1 MNNIQKLISAVTL
14 GDKEEMGKQFASIM
28 QDKVRAAV
36 DVKTIEVAE
45 KIYNT
50 EETITESAEVTISVD
65 NVALTEALRA
75 GKGKTTVDADYMGD
89 RYFTNVSQ
97 RKFKIKIK
105 PTGKSTADITGEK
118 KDIIAF
124 LKSDDYGM
132 DDRDIKDLF
141 PELLEA
147 KSMIINRAVRIV
159 DELETML
166 KKGSRLNKEVN
177 KTLGGNYD
185 RDFKEMQDSMDDI
198 YDTWKDIEGEIGMMM
213 SEEVE
218 ISEAK
223 GRETNRAVRNIDELE
238 TMLKRGSK
246 LNREVNKTLGGNYDR
261 DFKEMQDSMDDIFDT
276 WKDIEGEIDM
286 MMMSEEVEISEAKI
300 EVPTDEK
307 AMKAFLDKAKSM
319 RATEKDFQQSMKPL
333 DLKQFAKFDK
343 HARDH
348 KDFKGAYEMGY
359 DAGMGYDLPKGGGL
373 EGNNPHKKNTFAY
386 SLWMDIAGQGMSDA

>member
-1 MNNIQKLISAVTL
+1 MNNIQKLLSAVTL
-14 GDKEEMGKQFASIM
+14 GDKEEIGKQFASIM

-65 NVALTEALRA
+65 FGSLTEKVRP
-75 GKGKTTVDADYMGD
+75 GRGKTTVDVDLDMSD
-89 RYFTNVSQ
+89 SYFTNVSQ

-124 LKSDDYGM
+124 LQSNDYGM

-147 KSMIINRAVRIV
+147 
-159 DELETML
+159 
-166 KKGSRLNKEVN
+166 
-177 KTLGGNYD
+177 
-185 RDFKEMQDSMDDI
+185 
-198 YDTWKDIEGEIGMMM
+198 
-213 SEEVE
+213 SEE
-218 ISEAK
+218 
-223 GRETNRAVRNIDELE
+223 
-238 TMLKRGSK
+238 K
-246 LNREVNKTLGGNYDR
+246 L
-261 DFKEMQDSMDDIFDT
+261 
-276 WKDIEGEIDM
+276 
-286 MMMSEEVEISEAKI
+286 SEAKI

-307 AMKAFLDKAKSM
+307 DIKAFLDKAKM
-319 RATEKDFQQSMKPL
+319 IRATEKDFQQSTKPL

-348 KDFKGAYEMGY
+348 KDFKGAYEIGY